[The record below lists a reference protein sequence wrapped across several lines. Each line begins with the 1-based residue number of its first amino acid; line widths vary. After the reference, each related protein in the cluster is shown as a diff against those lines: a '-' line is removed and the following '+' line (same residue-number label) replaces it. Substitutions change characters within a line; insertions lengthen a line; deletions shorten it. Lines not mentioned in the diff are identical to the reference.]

1 MTDPLRPTIPTDEQ
15 LVAYLDDQ
23 LDTEQRT
30 RIDAAINDDPVLSLR
45 LQWLARSNLPFKAA
59 YDELGQQA
67 PMDRLHAM
75 LDTLPNPARPG
86 LNRRWFLAAAAG
98 LVVSSVVADR
108 LFIGW
113 QSTQEKSNWRGL
125 VADYM
130 SLYVPQ
136 TLEHLPN
143 DESAQRAQ
151 LRTIDARLGLKL
163 APAQLALP
171 SLELK
176 RAQILEYDGVPIA
189 QITYLDPAHGPMA
202 LCVTRSNKGS
212 RPFAQERRHNMNV
225 VYWADTEHAWMLI
238 GHNSMAEL
246 EGMAKLLRG
255 RLSV

>member
-30 RIDAAINDDPVLSLR
+30 RIAAAINDDPALNLR

-75 LDTLPNPARPG
+75 LDTLPSPARPA
-86 LNRRWFLAAAAG
+86 LSRRWFLAAAAG

-113 QSTQEKSNWRGL
+113 QSSQEKSNWRGL

-136 TLEHLPN
+136 TLEHLPS

-163 APAQLALP
+163 APAQLAL
-171 SLELK
+171 SNVELK

-238 GHNSMAEL
+238 GHSSMADL
-246 EGMAKLLRG
+246 EGMAKVLRG

>member
-1 MTDPLRPTIPTDEQ
+1 MIPSDEQ

-23 LDTEQRT
+23 LDAEQRS
-30 RIDAAINDDPVLSLR
+30 RIDAAINDDPSLSLR
-45 LQWLARSNLPFKAA
+45 LQWLARSSLPFKEA
-59 YDELGQQA
+59 YEELGQQA

-98 LVVSSVVADR
+98 LVVSGVLADR
-108 LFIGW
+108 LFLGW
-113 QSTQEKSNWRGL
+113 QSSQEKHNWRGL

-136 TLEHLPN
+136 TLEHLLS
-143 DESAQRAQ
+143 DEATQRAQ
-151 LRTIDARLGLKL
+151 LRTIDARLGLNL
-163 APAQLALP
+163 APALLTLP
-171 SLELK
+171 RLDLK

-202 LCVTRSNKGS
+202 LCVTRSNSGS
-212 RPFAQERRHNMNV
+212 RHFAHERRHDMNV

-238 GHNSMAEL
+238 GHNSLAEL
-246 EGMAKLLRG
+246 EGMAKVLRG
-255 RLSV
+255 RLSA